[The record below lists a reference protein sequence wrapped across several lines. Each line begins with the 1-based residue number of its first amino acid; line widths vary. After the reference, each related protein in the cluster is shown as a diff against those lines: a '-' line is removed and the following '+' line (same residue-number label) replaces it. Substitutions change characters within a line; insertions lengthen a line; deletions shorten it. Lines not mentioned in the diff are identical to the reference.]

1 VAGVSAVIAPGPVD
15 AGFRSGSI
23 VMVVCA
29 AVAGFLAF
37 TGREVVR
44 WEGSLLLTGFFGFV
58 YLTYIQ

>member
-1 VAGVSAVIAPGPVD
+1 
-15 AGFRSGSI
+15 
-23 VMVVCA
+23 MVVCA